1 MNLQKTKKPVQGQ
14 GAQILRFPS
23 NPETVKQLKME
34 ETLLLEELNRSEL
47 YDERVEVRKNLRQV
61 RKELYEVIKHTN

>member
-23 NPETVKQLKME
+23 NPESVKRLKLK

-47 YDERVEVRKNLRQV
+47 YDERVEIREDLRQV
-61 RKELYEVIKHTN
+61 RERLHEAIEHTD